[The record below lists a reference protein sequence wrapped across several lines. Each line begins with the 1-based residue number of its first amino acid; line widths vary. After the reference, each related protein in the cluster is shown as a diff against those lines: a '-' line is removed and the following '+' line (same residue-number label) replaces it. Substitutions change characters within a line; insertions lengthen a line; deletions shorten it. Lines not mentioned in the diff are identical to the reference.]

1 MEERKFYNIR
11 DHIEN
16 AIRKYPDNIAFKLK
30 EKEGKK
36 VKYINITYKKLQQDI
51 FALGTAINNM
61 VKGEK
66 RVAIIGKNSYP
77 WMLSYI
83 STLYGNNIVVPLDK
97 GLPNG
102 EIKDLVQRSRAN
114 IIIFEDAYMDIAKEM
129 KEENW
134 GNLEQY
140 ICMQEND
147 TFKNLEEVMEDGKKH
162 LKNDK
167 SIILISPLGS
177 EPDNTEVLLR
187 SCITRIRWMG
197 RLRPDRIILLDT
209 GICRNTKSI
218 CTLFQKEYEYIEV
231 MTPSEFLME
240 FSSSKEEFISS
251 EEL

>member
-1 MEERKFYNIR
+1 MYIISCVILFVLCVIGLTDITRFFTLR
-11 DHIEN
+11 
-16 AIRKYPDNIAFKLK
+16 FLK
-30 EKEGKK
+30 
-36 VKYINITYKKLQQDI
+36 I
-51 FALGTAINNM
+51 
-61 VKGEK
+61 
-66 RVAIIGKNSYP
+66 
-77 WMLSYI
+77 
-83 STLYGNNIVVPLDK
+83 
-97 GLPNG
+97 
-102 EIKDLVQRSRAN
+102 
-114 IIIFEDAYMDIAKEM
+114 
-129 KEENW
+129 
-134 GNLEQY
+134 
-140 ICMQEND
+140 
-147 TFKNLEEVMEDGKKH
+147 
-162 LKNDK
+162 KNDK